1 MTLAVVRS
9 IDSPRRLA
17 SAADIEEFEQEIVD
31 QHALAMVGAGLTD
44 GYIDAERSAVF
55 EFARYVGEPV
65 WTATEDDADRY
76 LTWLR
81 RDRGL
86 ARSTVESRASAVA
99 RFFEFMI
106 ARYQGDIHM
115 LTGVVVGR

>member
-1 MTLAVVRS
+1 MNLALVRS

-17 SAADIEEFEQEIVD
+17 SPAAVEEFEQEIVD

-44 GYIDAERSAVF
+44 GYIDAERSAVI
-55 EFARYVGEPV
+55 EFARFLGQPV
-65 WTATEDDADRY
+65 WRAAGEDADRY

-86 ARSTVESRASAVA
+86 TRSTVEARPARSRGSSSS
-99 RFFEFMI
+99 
-106 ARYQGDIHM
+106 
-115 LTGVVVGR
+115 